1 MIGVSSRKDLLRASM
16 IGQDIHTMPIS
27 VIMSRMPNIVYL
39 EEEDLVIY
47 AASQMIDKEI
57 DSIPLLEK
65 KNSKYKVVGR
75 ISKTTITKLFVSL
88 FKE

>member
-65 KNSKYKVVGR
+65 KKIVN
-75 ISKTTITKLFVSL
+75 IKL
-88 FKE
+88 

>member
-47 AASQMIDKEI
+47 ATSQMIDKEI

-65 KNSKYKVVGR
+65 KK
-75 ISKTTITKLFVSL
+75 
-88 FKE
+88 

>member
-27 VIMSRMPNIVYL
+27 IIMSRMPNIVYL
-39 EEEDLVIY
+39 KEEDLVIY

-57 DSIPLLEK
+57 DSIPVEK
-65 KNSKYKVVGR
+65 KKIVN
-75 ISKTTITKLFVSL
+75 IKL
-88 FKE
+88 

>member
-47 AASQMIDKEI
+47 AKSND
-57 DSIPLLEK
+57 
-65 KNSKYKVVGR
+65 R
-75 ISKTTITKLFVSL
+75 
-88 FKE
+88 

>member
-65 KNSKYKVVGR
+65 K
-75 ISKTTITKLFVSL
+75 
-88 FKE
+88 

>member
-57 DSIPLLEK
+57 DSIP
-65 KNSKYKVVGR
+65 VVR
-75 ISKTTITKLFVSL
+75 KRK
-88 FKE
+88 

>member
-1 MIGVSSRKDLLRASM
+1 M

-65 KNSKYKVVGR
+65 RK
-75 ISKTTITKLFVSL
+75 
-88 FKE
+88 

>member
-16 IGQDIHTMPIS
+16 IGQDIHIMPIS

-39 EEEDLVIY
+39 EEDLVIY

-65 KNSKYKVVGR
+65 RK
-75 ISKTTITKLFVSL
+75 
-88 FKE
+88 